1 MKEFKERL
9 MSHVEHVKNVGPH
22 CTTEEMTKQA
32 LILPLLNILGFNPFD
47 PTMVRAEFGADLPGV
62 KCSERVDYA
71 LFSSGQPVMFI
82 EAKPYIEKAVN
93 HTSQLARYFNATPGV
108 TIAALSN
115 GREWHFFTDL
125 KRQNVMD
132 GQPFL
137 IVDFHNLSDTDAE
150 KLYRFRH
157 DQFHPE
163 LLRTFAEDRMYLSIF
178 QSVIESMLR
187 DVDAEFVR
195 LVAMRAN
202 LAPKLTAK
210 FLESI
215 TPLVKQ
221 SVAETMGKMVVSGLS
236 SHIPPVI
243 PSAPVVI
250 AEEEGDLADPNN
262 PKILTTAAERKL
274 LYLVREM
281 LNGLVDT
288 EDIVGKDTESYYTV
302 LYLGKN
308 NRWIVRYHGDRQ
320 NPRVNFIF
328 DLDEHEKEY
337 VKLSGL
343 EVCGDNSVIITK
355 PEQIMKLSALLF
367 KALRFCKNDENFKK
381 KGPSDPA
388 DSGMYA
394 QA

>member
-9 MSHVEHVKNVGPH
+9 MGHVEHVKNVGPH

-32 LILPLLNILGFNPFD
+32 LILPLLSILGFNPFD
-47 PTMVRAEFGADLPGV
+47 PIMVKAEFGADLQGV

-71 LFSSGQPVMFI
+71 LFSNGQPVMFI
-82 EAKPYIEKAVN
+82 EAKPYIEKAIN

-108 TIAALSN
+108 TIGAISN

-132 GQPFL
+132 SQPFL
-137 IVDFHNLSDTDAE
+137 IVDFLNLSDTDAE

-163 LLRTFAEDRMYLSIF
+163 LLRTFAEDRMYLGIF
-178 QSVIESMLR
+178 QSVIELMLR
-187 DVDAEFVR
+187 EVDSEFVR

-236 SHIPPVI
+236 SPSPAVM
-243 PSAPVVI
+243 PSAPAVS
-250 AEEEGDLADPNN
+250 ADDEDLVDPSN
-262 PKILTTAAERKL
+262 PKILTTSAERKI
-274 LYLVREM
+274 LYLTKEM
-281 LNGLVDT
+281 LNGLVDQD
-288 EDIVGKDTESYYTV
+288 DIIGKDTESYYTV
-302 LYLGKN
+302 LYQGKS
-308 NRWIVRYHGDRQ
+308 NRWILRYHGDRQ

-328 DLDEHEKEY
+328 NLSEHDQEY
-337 VKLSGL
+337 VRMSGL
-343 EVCGDNSVIITK
+343 EIGSGNSVLLTK
-355 PEQIMKLSALLF
+355 PEQIMKLSSLLF
-367 KALRFCKNDENFKK
+367 KALQFCKDDENFKK
-381 KGPSDPA
+381 KGTVSDQT
-388 DSGMYA
+388 DQGTYA
-394 QA
+394 QV